1 VTFLKFR
8 YEGKFLNL
16 INMKNTLKTM
26 LAVMSLTVALSACGS
41 KPAAETTETKD
52 SVVVADSTPVAA
64 DTTVVDSAA
73 VAK

>member
-1 VTFLKFR
+1 
-8 YEGKFLNL
+8 
-16 INMKNTLKTM
+16 M

-41 KPAAETTETKD
+41 KPAETTEATD
-52 SVVVADSTPVAA
+52 SVATAPADSTPVAA

>member
-1 VTFLKFR
+1 
-8 YEGKFLNL
+8 
-16 INMKNTLKTM
+16 MKNTLKTM

-41 KPAAETTETKD
+41 KPAETTETKD
-52 SVVVADSTPVAA
+52 SVVVADTTPVVA

>member
-1 VTFLKFR
+1 
-8 YEGKFLNL
+8 
-16 INMKNTLKTM
+16 MKNTLKTM

-41 KPAAETTETKD
+41 KPAETTEATD
-52 SVVVADSTPVAA
+52 SVATAPAADSTPVAA

>member
-1 VTFLKFR
+1 
-8 YEGKFLNL
+8 
-16 INMKNTLKTM
+16 MKNTLKTM

-41 KPAAETTETKD
+41 KPAETTEATD
-52 SVVVADSTPVAA
+52 SVATAPADSTPVAA